1 MHTYILFYILFY
13 VSHLKIKIDWY
24 VHVKLYFPLPSHI
37 YCIFSAYPSSRFLWV
52 DLI

>member
-24 VHVKLYFPLPSHI
+24 VHVKLYFFSLYI
-37 YCIFSAYPSSRFLWV
+37 YCIFSAYPSSRFLRV